1 MFPLTQFVIY
11 HESKIGPFLKKND
24 SIFPK
29 WIKNFKDPK
38 FIANFKNRVIRMATN
53 EKI

>member
-1 MFPLTQFVIY
+1 MVPFKFVIY

-29 WIKNFKDPK
+29 WNNK
-38 FIANFKNRVIRMATN
+38 FKNKLGIN
-53 EKI
+53 EFKKK